1 MRQFRSGDLVKH
13 FKRELVG
20 EGAESTAY
28 LYEIVGKASHSETR
42 EPLMI
47 YRALYGDG
55 GLYARPLAMFLE
67 PVDKV
72 KYPTVQQ
79 AYRFELVEVG
89 YDH

>member
-20 EGAESTAY
+20 AEAEPTAY
-28 LYEIVGKASHSETR
+28 LYEIIGEATHSETR

-47 YRALYGDG
+47 YKALYGDG

-79 AYRFELVEVG
+79 AYRFELVEVAH
-89 YDH
+89 DN

>member
-20 EGAESTAY
+20 DEADPTAY
-28 LYEIVGKASHSETR
+28 LYEIVGEVIHSETR

-47 YRALYGDG
+47 YKALYGDG
-55 GLYARPLAMFLE
+55 GLYARPLTMFLE
-67 PVDKV
+67 LVDKV

-79 AYRFELVEVG
+79 VYRFELVEESH
-89 YDH
+89 DN

>member
-20 EGAESTAY
+20 AEAEPTAY
-28 LYEIVGKASHSETR
+28 LYEIIGEATHSETR

-47 YRALYGDG
+47 YKALYGDG

-67 PVDKV
+67 PVDKA

-79 AYRFELVEVG
+79 SYSFEFMEV
-89 YDH
+89 DHAN

>member
-28 LYEIVGKASHSETR
+28 LYEIVGEATHSETR
-42 EPLMI
+42 ELLMI
-47 YRALYGDG
+47 YKALYGDG

-67 PVDKV
+67 PVDRG

-79 AYRFELVEVG
+79 TYRFELVEV
-89 YDH
+89 DHAN